1 MKSKIKCH
9 SRSVMAVVLAISML
23 ISTMMVGLIATD
35 AARVA
40 EGNTVG
46 ATSDNDSVG
55 TSNIIPAGTYF
66 VYYDAYPWYMDNS
79 VGRVDLLDDSDNIV
93 ADGQLIEMVKFNTSA
108 HYAFFNVPETV
119 TTATKFRCNRY
130 YNNTRNN
137 LSNTLS
143 YDGSSNTLV
152 VSGSSE
158 PNNIAFA
165 SLNYY
170 PTLNM
175 FGKIDGNGS
184 WSGTGMPMTF
194 DHMDA
199 NYYYYKRTTSGTD
212 IRFRLSYNNSN
223 YDASSTSSA
232 KVALTTSYQTAIRQ
246 GTNNSYYSLESESS
260 KEYIIW
266 ARAKAEKEGGEI
278 SVMYQPPTYTITL
291 ANDGHGTASSTSTLE
306 NLNGSNTID
315 LSASPAAGYEF
326 DKWVVENGSGVTFD
340 NENSDSTN
348 ATVTAE
354 ATIKATFKETLHTVG
369 VAVGASSGGHVED
382 ASDATISGTNIQV
395 GAVNPVTI
403 KAVPDNHYH
412 FDNWTSTGGVTLGSG
427 GTTTANDTITASAD
441 GTITANFEEDTKYTV
456 TANGCTASTASTYA
470 GETVTLTPSVPSGKL
485 IDQVTVLG
493 GNSQE
498 IPYQVSGDNYTFEM
512 PASNV
517 TATITYRNPATINVT
532 ASSDDSAK
540 GSAAASPSGSVTEGT
555 LIAFTATPKTGKT
568 FDKWIVTENNSTRTV
583 TDAQFSQIAGRYNIN
598 AVAYFND
605 GYTVNVNIDDSTHGV
620 VEGVSHEVAAAGQ
633 EITVTWNTKFGWTY
647 GELWDVTNDQ
657 EVTPTSHSNTEIK
670 FNMPSASVNY
680 QIKTKTTISTSATW
694 KYYGYKK
701 SSEKLE
707 AITDFDGNAFSESY
721 LNGDTTLNFA
731 YYKVSGRTDNDGEQ
745 AFGVRN
751 TAAAADVNTIFLEIP
766 SGWSSKYYASFKN
779 SSGKY
784 LTSTGEAK
792 DSDQKLEMTDT
803 RYDVNGND
811 VYAIVVPPGAVKVKF
826 YDNNSIHYS
835 DRMNLSTS
843 SNYFYK
849 NNSWGQSTNSNFPS
863 NTGGMYLWKNYKG
876 HDSRNVY
883 GDKQFGSNLMI
894 TNHSFTYYL
903 PDGHEGTDLT
913 VPKVYLPD
921 EVRGMDYYII
931 VYYPGKN
938 YGTLNGVEVDTR
950 NLDHPVIVAQT
961 FLPGEKVDPVVVTNV
976 KVIAKDGAVRRYGA
990 SRNPGSDQD
999 YSTFEKHADTYL
1011 TDESYNT
1018 PAPYTTQRKGYG
1030 TSQTTYDYASKV
1042 EKGSTIYF
1050 KTTVD
1055 ANKRDTYYVKA
1066 FSING
1071 VVYSVNDNPGTG
1083 NNGVYTGSFT
1093 IPTDY
1098 DRDYVEIT
1106 PIYYLVNP
1114 GDTVRFSVQGYDDSV
1129 MNSGW
1134 GNTLYVY
1141 PYWEG
1146 LSKDNNGF
1154 GGYPGQPMIFYKGEY
1169 YIDIPVTYSGK
1180 TVKGMTLNNGYW
1192 DDIHYKVVG
1201 EVSKHHQTY
1210 DYDDFYKI
1218 YKEYPDLGSGVSRRI
1233 ICSFK
1238 FRTKKNND
1246 EPSNITPS
1254 NYNSTN
1260 GNGWEVLTNYEG
1272 IPVDIYGKELN
1283 NKTVADVEA
1292 LGDNVVHIVSQD
1304 YKKNCAGH
1312 YATEWAVYNSSN
1324 SKVSRIVPS
1333 ALVINEDNI
1342 KNGSSNLT
1350 KAQVEEYMKKTYGS
1364 STAKFAEEYVA
1375 LEGLRDQPAMITYE
1389 KSIWGGDDPAE
1400 RCDARWYWS
1409 YTSAKVNANMRVAYS
1424 NDGGASFNL
1433 DGTDPLTEGATAPTT
1448 GATVSFGSDKSTKS
1462 HVLTNQPIDTPVALS
1477 ADQNTTNYTFVGWY
1491 AIREGVA
1498 QFVGTDPSQSN
1509 IPLTSNVTFEAR
1521 YVRTTKGYFT
1531 IGHLVHPASTGTGT
1545 VEISAKLMTNGTQTE
1560 EKITTNGSVDFS
1572 GLTYGGKQTIEVTLS
1587 STPTGISSFED
1598 FYATL
1603 SDLLSGYNA
1612 DYISNLVIDTNGGT
1626 KIATF
1631 TITVDKLF
1639 KVVDQTNITQSI
1651 TSMTNYSKFG
1661 VEDIDLDVNIVFTF
1675 PVRYYPNK
1683 NYEIKHVTITKD
1695 ERLLYFP
1702 NATDITDLTA
1712 AYVMSKAPY
1721 ESIYRKD
1728 FEWGTPSIN
1737 GLNATVEGTATDK
1750 PTVTAVVDDGSGQ
1763 TRPYIAPYLGNFEEA
1778 NSTTINHVNKES
1790 ENLYFQQWNVY
1801 KLDEQYYTGKTPV
1814 AICFSENF
1822 NYAGFEDYYVEAVYG
1837 PTQVENRH
1845 ALVSGL
1851 TTNVSLL
1858 NITRSHWNN
1867 TLDGDADSGSLYNSP
1882 DTEYDRI
1889 YVDFVLSYA
1898 NEGKLVNEDSKT
1910 FGYNLTYVDGST
1922 KKTISKTIDR
1932 TKADEKNR
1940 VEVALGIENLRGNA
1954 SPTRSYT
1961 ITPTID
1967 GSEVGSASQSFCLY
1981 EVAFPQA
1988 AWAK

>member
-1 MKSKIKCH
+1 MKSKIKRH

-35 AARVA
+35 AARVKA
-40 EGNTVG
+40 DESVGDNTWKVHRNDGTDYEMTSLGGTSYSVDISIDFIGDFIFKVTDGTTWYGNDSTILDSTKLGSSGGYTMETSKGDFTLYVSAIGTFNFLWDSSTKKLNVTRKPTNDVLSGTKIMIYGGQPDNWTAQYGLYSNGTEITKAHTVSIDSYRYTVLEALPGTYTYAYSSSEHTATIQAGYLYKASTWNSVAPTNTLAISITNSSVQIGTALEFSSTGVNGKTAGKFDLYPLYYVHKKDTSTYTEVTVTNNSVDTTGFVEGNYELITVLTDG
-46 ATSDNDSVG
+46 ALSMVADRDDFTITPADTFHDVGVTIVGNGTVTANGNNVTSGSTISVG
-55 TSNIIPAGTYF
+55 
-66 VYYDAYPWYMDNS
+66 
-79 VGRVDLLDDSDNIV
+79 
-93 ADGQLIEMVKFNTSA
+93 E
-108 HYAFFNVPETV
+108 
-119 TTATKFRCNRY
+119 TTAT
-130 YNNTRNN
+130 
-137 LSNTLS
+137 
-143 YDGSSNTLV
+143 TLV
-152 VSGSSE
+152 
-158 PNNIAFA
+158 AA
-165 SLNYY
+165 
-170 PTLNM
+170 
-175 FGKIDGNGS
+175 
-184 WSGTGMPMTF
+184 
-194 DHMDA
+194 
-199 NYYYYKRTTSGTD
+199 
-212 IRFRLSYNNSN
+212 
-223 YDASSTSSA
+223 
-232 KVALTTSYQTAIRQ
+232 
-246 GTNNSYYSLESESS
+246 
-260 KEYIIW
+260 
-266 ARAKAEKEGGEI
+266 
-278 SVMYQPPTYTITL
+278 
-291 ANDGHGTASSTSTLE
+291 
-306 NLNGSNTID
+306 
-315 LSASPAAGYEF
+315 PAA
-326 DKWVVENGSGVTFD
+326 
-340 NENSDSTN
+340 
-348 ATVTAE
+348 
-354 ATIKATFKETLHTVG
+354 
-369 VAVGASSGGHVED
+369 
-382 ASDATISGTNIQV
+382 
-395 GAVNPVTI
+395 
-403 KAVPDNHYH
+403 HYH
-412 FDNWTSTGGVTLGSG
+412 FDNWTSTGGVSLGS
-427 GTTTANDTITASAD
+427 AASEASNTITASAD

-456 TANGCTASTASTYA
+456 TATGCTASTDSTYA

-485 IDQVTVLG
+485 IDQVTVLD
-493 GNSQE
+493 GNSQA
-498 IPYQVSGDNYTFEM
+498 IPYRVSGDNYTFEM

-517 TATITYRNPATINVT
+517 TATITYRDPATITVT
-532 ASSDDSAK
+532 ASSDDSTK

-555 LIAFTATPKTGKT
+555 AIIFTATPETGKT
-568 FDKWIVTENNSTRTV
+568 FDKWIVTENNSSRTV
-583 TDAQFSQIAGRYNIN
+583 TTAQFSQIAGRYDIT
-598 AVAYFND
+598 AVAFFND
-605 GYTVNVNIDDSTHGV
+605 GYTVSVDIDDSTHGV

-647 GELWDVTNDQ
+647 DELWDVTNDQ
-657 EVTPTSHSNTEIK
+657 EVTPTSYSNTEIK
-670 FNMPSASVNY
+670 FNMPSESVNY
-680 QIKTKTTISTSATW
+680 QIKTKTTISTSTY
-694 KYYGYKK
+694 KYYGYDYNT
-701 SSEKLE
+701 EKVNPISGYNGL
-707 AITDFDGNAFSESY
+707 AFSESY
-721 LNGDTTLNFA
+721 LDGDTSKKFS
-731 YYKVSGRTDNDGEQ
+731 YIYISGRTGSHNES
-745 AFGVRN
+745 FSVEN
-751 TAAAADVNTIFLEIP
+751 TAAAVDVNTIYFEDGNDWG
-766 SGWSSKYYASFKN
+766 SVKAVFYKGSNSSKSLLENGKEDSGVNGIDMIDTQCNYSNHKVFAIAVPPTATYVEFRKDSSWSGKKELSNSKNYYYI
-779 SSGKY
+779 SSG
-784 LTSTGEAK
+784 L
-792 DSDQKLEMTDT
+792 
-803 RYDVNGND
+803 
-811 VYAIVVPPGAVKVKF
+811 KVK
-826 YDNNSIHYS
+826 DPP
-835 DRMNLSTS
+835 
-843 SNYFYK
+843 
-849 NNSWGQSTNSNFPS
+849 SNFP
-863 NTGGMYLWKNYKG
+863 NLTHHYMFNNWKNDQVSTTTNVDVYNKG
-876 HDSRNVY
+876 QKY
-883 GDKQFGSNLMI
+883 GSNINLSESNFQYWISGGNNAKNMKVA
-894 TNHSFTYYL
+894 NVDNNDH
-903 PDGHEGTDLT
+903 
-913 VPKVYLPD
+913 VP
-921 EVRGMDYYII
+921 YYII
-931 VYYPGKN
+931 VYYPNTK
-938 YGTLNGVEVDTR
+938 YSDDIDLSGV
-950 NLDHPVIVAQT
+950 NHPVIVAQT

-1011 TDESYNT
+1011 TDENYNT

-1055 ANKRDTYYVKA
+1055 ANKKDTYYVKA

-1071 VVYSVNDNPGTG
+1071 VTYELLSANTTT
-1083 NNGVYTGSFT
+1083 GVYTGSFT

-1106 PIYYLVNP
+1106 PIYYLVDP

-1218 YKEYPDLGSGVSRRI
+1218 YKEYPDPGNGVSRRI

-1246 EPSNITPS
+1246 EPSTITPS

-1272 IPVDIYGKELN
+1272 TPVDIYGKELN
-1283 NKTVADVEA
+1283 TTVADVEA

-1333 ALVINEDNI
+1333 ALVINENNI
-1342 KNGSSNLT
+1342 KNRSSDLT

-1364 STAKFAEEYVA
+1364 STAEFAEEYVT
-1375 LEGLRDQPAMITYE
+1375 LDGLRDQPAMITYE

-1409 YTSAKVNANMRVAYS
+1409 YTNATVNANMRVAYS

-1433 DGTDPLTEGATAPTT
+1433 DGTDPLTEGETAPTT
-1448 GATVSFGSDKSTKS
+1448 GATVSFGSDKSTKN
-1462 HVLTNQPIDTPVALS
+1462 HALTNQPIDTPIALS

-1491 AIREGVA
+1491 AVREGVA
-1498 QFVGTDPSQSN
+1498 QFVGTDPSQSD

-1521 YVRTTKGYFT
+1521 YVRTTKGHFT
-1531 IGHLVHPASTGTGT
+1531 VGHLVHPASTGTGT
-1545 VEISAKLMTNGTQTE
+1545 VEISAKLMTNGTQTD
-1560 EKITTNGSVDFS
+1560 KKTATNGSVEFS
-1572 GLTYGGKQTIEVTLS
+1572 GLTYGGKQTIDVTLS

-1612 DYISNLVIDTNGGT
+1612 DYISNLVIDTSSAT
-1626 KIATF
+1626 KTANF

-1639 KVVDQTNITQSI
+1639 KVVDQSNITQSI

-1661 VEDIDLDVNIVFTF
+1661 VKDIDLDVNIVFTF

-1683 NYEIKHVTITKD
+1683 NYEIRHVTITKD

-1702 NATDITDLTA
+1702 NATNITELTP

-1721 ESIYRKD
+1721 ESIYRND

-1737 GLNATVEGTATDK
+1737 GLSATVAGTATVK
-1750 PTVTAVVDDGSGQ
+1750 PNVTAVVDNGSGQ
-1763 TRPYIAPYLGNFEEA
+1763 TTPYIAPYLGNFEEA
-1778 NSTTINHVNKES
+1778 NNTTINHVNKES
-1790 ENLYFQQWNVY
+1790 ENLYFQHWNVY
-1801 KLDEQYYTGKTPV
+1801 KLDEQYYTSKTPV

-1822 NYAGFEDYYVEAVYG
+1822 NYAGFEDYYVEAVYDTT
-1837 PTQVENRH
+1837 PVENRH

-1867 TLDGDADSGSLYNSP
+1867 TLDGNVDSGSLYNSP
-1882 DTEYDRI
+1882 NTEYDRI

-1922 KKTISKTIDR
+1922 MKTISKTIDKK
-1932 TKADEKNR
+1932 KADEKNR

-1967 GSEVGSASQSFCLY
+1967 GVEVGSASQSFCLY

>member
-35 AARVA
+35 AARVM
-40 EGNTVG
+40 E
-46 ATSDNDSVG
+46 DS
-55 TSNIIPAGTYF
+55 
-66 VYYDAYPWYMDNS
+66 
-79 VGRVDLLDDSDNIV
+79 
-93 ADGQLIEMVKFNTSA
+93 
-108 HYAFFNVPETV
+108 
-119 TTATKFRCNRY
+119 
-130 YNNTRNN
+130 
-137 LSNTLS
+137 
-143 YDGSSNTLV
+143 
-152 VSGSSE
+152 
-158 PNNIAFA
+158 
-165 SLNYY
+165 
-170 PTLNM
+170 
-175 FGKIDGNGS
+175 
-184 WSGTGMPMTF
+184 
-194 DHMDA
+194 
-199 NYYYYKRTTSGTD
+199 
-212 IRFRLSYNNSN
+212 
-223 YDASSTSSA
+223 
-232 KVALTTSYQTAIRQ
+232 
-246 GTNNSYYSLESESS
+246 
-260 KEYIIW
+260 
-266 ARAKAEKEGGEI
+266 
-278 SVMYQPPTYTITL
+278 
-291 ANDGHGTASSTSTLE
+291 
-306 NLNGSNTID
+306 
-315 LSASPAAGYEF
+315 
-326 DKWVVENGSGVTFD
+326 
-340 NENSDSTN
+340 
-348 ATVTAE
+348 
-354 ATIKATFKETLHTVG
+354 
-369 VAVGASSGGHVED
+369 AVGASITSSDDSPVYLYWNPTPSSATWWND
-382 ASDATISGTNIQV
+382 ASQGKYIYVQNDDNSSNTKATATLITIGETSYYRVRIPNGTWTKFVLYRASSQNGSWNNKTNNENDNKMQFSSTKNYISNFGESWSTPNWSTIVEVPTASSLSPATKTITAGDTVSFTSSITSDYSEKKTDSISVSPDSNVTVDGTNVTFSAAGTYTVTDTITYNAKGFAGITNTVSETSTITVEPADTFHNVGVTIVGNGTVTANGNNVTSGSTISV
-395 GAVNPVTI
+395 GENTATTLVAAP
-403 KAVPDNHYH
+403 AAHYH
-412 FDNWTSTGGVTLGSG
+412 FKNWSDLSNVTLGSG

-456 TANGCTASTASTYA
+456 TAMGCTASTDSTYA
-470 GETVTLTPSVPSGKL
+470 GETVTLTPSAPLGKL
-485 IDQVTVLG
+485 IDQVTVLD
-493 GNSQE
+493 GNSQA
-498 IPYQVSGDNYTFEM
+498 IGYQVSGDNYTFEM

-517 TATITYRNPATINVT
+517 KATITYRDLATITVT
-532 ASSDDSAK
+532 ASSDDSTK

-555 LIAFTATPKTGKT
+555 AINFTATPETGKT

-583 TDAQFSQIAGRYNIN
+583 TNAQFSQIAGRYDIT
-598 AVAYFND
+598 AVAFFND
-605 GYTVNVNIDDSTHGV
+605 GYTVSVDIDDSTHGV
-620 VEGVSHEVAAAGQ
+620 VEGVSHEVAAANQ

-647 GELWDVTNDQ
+647 YKLWDVTNDQ
-657 EVTPTSHSNTEIK
+657 EVTPTSYSNTEIK

-680 QIKTKTTISTSATW
+680 QIKTKTTISTSTTW

-701 SSEKLE
+701 SSEKLN
-707 AITDFDGNAFSESY
+707 AITGFNGNAFSESY
-721 LNGDTTLNFA
+721 LNGDTNLNFA
-731 YYKVSGRTDNDGEQ
+731 YYKVSGRTDDDGEQ
-745 AFGVRN
+745 AFGVSN
-751 TAAAADVNTIFLEIP
+751 TAAADVNTIFLEIP
-766 SGWSSKYYASFKN
+766 SDWSSKYYASFKN

-784 LTSTGEAK
+784 LTSTGEKK
-792 DSDQKLEMTDT
+792 DSDQKLEMKDT
-803 RYDVNGND
+803 RYNVYGHD
-811 VYAIVVPPGAVKVKF
+811 VYAIVVPPGAVNVRF
-826 YDNNSIHYS
+826 YDNNSTHNS

-849 NNSWGQSTNSNFPS
+849 SNSWEKSTNSNFPS
-863 NTGGMYLWKNYKG
+863 NTGGMYLWKNYQG
-876 HDSRNVY
+876 HDSKNVY
-883 GDKQFGSNLMI
+883 SDKQFGSNLKI
-894 TNHSFTYYL
+894 TSHSFTYYL

-976 KVIAKDGAVRRYGA
+976 KVIAKDGAVRRYGV

-1011 TDESYNT
+1011 TDDSFNAAPSYST
-1018 PAPYTTQRKGYG
+1018 ERKGYG

-1055 ANKRDTYYVKA
+1055 ENERDTYYVKA

-1146 LSKDNNGF
+1146 LSKANNGF

-1218 YKEYPDLGSGVSRRI
+1218 YKEYPDLGNGVSRRI

-1312 YATEWAVYNSSN
+1312 YATEWAVYNISD

-1333 ALVINEDNI
+1333 ALVINENNI
-1342 KNGSSNLT
+1342 KNGSSDLT

-1375 LEGLRDQPAMITYE
+1375 LDGLREQPAMITYE

-1409 YTSAKVNANMRVAYS
+1409 YTNATVNANMRVAYS
-1424 NDGGASFNL
+1424 NDGGASFTV
-1433 DGTDPLTEGATAPTT
+1433 DGSDPLTEGATAPTT

-1545 VEISAKLMTNGTQTE
+1545 VGISAKLMTNGTQTE
-1560 EKITTNGSVDFS
+1560 EKTATNGSVDFS
-1572 GLTYGGKQTIEVTLS
+1572 GLTYGGKQTINVTLS

-1612 DYISNLVIDTNGGT
+1612 DYISNLVIDTSGAT
-1626 KIATF
+1626 KTATF

-1639 KVVDQTNITQSI
+1639 KVVDQSDITQSI

-1661 VEDIDLDVNIVFTF
+1661 VKDIDLDVNIVFTF

-1750 PTVTAVVDDGSGQ
+1750 PTVTAVVDNGSGQ
-1763 TRPYIAPYLGNFEEA
+1763 TTPYTAPYLCNFEEA

-1790 ENLYFQQWNVY
+1790 DNLYFQHWNVY
-1801 KLDEQYYTGKTPV
+1801 KLDEQYYTSKTPV

-1822 NYAGFEDYYVEAVYG
+1822 NYAGFEDYYVEAVYDST
-1837 PTQVENRH
+1837 PVVNRQ

-1867 TLDGDADSGSLYNSP
+1867 TLDGNADSGSLYNSP
-1882 DTEYDRI
+1882 NKEYDRI

-1898 NEGKLVNEDSKT
+1898 NGGKLVNEDTKT
-1910 FGYNLTYVDGST
+1910 FGYNLSYVDGST
-1922 KKTISKTIDR
+1922 KKTIRKTIDK

-1967 GSEVGSASQSFCLY
+1967 GLEVGSASQSFCLY

>member
-40 EGNTVG
+40 EINTAGAANDDMVG
-46 ATSDNDSVG
+46 ATDDDPVGATQTDNVNIASTTTMLVAAMTNTNDTYYSNKYIHMWNKEFNSDEPEAICGIPAMTPANYGGVAYFQPDDSKISTKSGNYIYYQLCSDSNYTYPWECKDKTNQDNFTKGTQYMMYRTATNTDAKFGTFTPITITSISYPDSITEGESASITVSATGGFPWFYYTKLNNTYETKKYKITVTNSAGTKVVDAESFKFSDGSYTFNWIPASTTDYLTFSVSDNDSIDSVSYTKDNFTITPAENFHNVG
-55 TSNIIPAGTYF
+55 VT
-66 VYYDAYPWYMDNS
+66 
-79 VGRVDLLDDSDNIV
+79 IV
-93 ADGQLIEMVKFNTSA
+93 
-108 HYAFFNVPETV
+108 
-119 TTATKFRCNRY
+119 
-130 YNNTRNN
+130 
-137 LSNTLS
+137 
-143 YDGSSNTLV
+143 
-152 VSGSSE
+152 
-158 PNNIAFA
+158 
-165 SLNYY
+165 
-170 PTLNM
+170 
-175 FGKIDGNGS
+175 GNG
-184 WSGTGMPMTF
+184 
-194 DHMDA
+194 
-199 NYYYYKRTTSGTD
+199 
-212 IRFRLSYNNSN
+212 
-223 YDASSTSSA
+223 
-232 KVALTTSYQTAIRQ
+232 
-246 GTNNSYYSLESESS
+246 
-260 KEYIIW
+260 
-266 ARAKAEKEGGEI
+266 
-278 SVMYQPPTYTITL
+278 
-291 ANDGHGTASSTSTLE
+291 
-306 NLNGSNTID
+306 
-315 LSASPAAGYEF
+315 
-326 DKWVVENGSGVTFD
+326 
-340 NENSDSTN
+340 
-348 ATVTAE
+348 TVTANE
-354 ATIKATFKETLHTVG
+354 NNVTSGSNISVGENTATTL
-369 VAVGASSGGHVED
+369 VAAP
-382 ASDATISGTNIQV
+382 AA
-395 GAVNPVTI
+395 
-403 KAVPDNHYH
+403 HYH
-412 FDNWTSTGGVTLGSG
+412 FKNWSDLSNVSLDSAYTEAS
-427 GTTTANDTITASAD
+427 NTITASAD

-456 TANGCTASTASTYA
+456 NAMGCTPSPASAYA

-485 IDQVTVLG
+485 IEQVTVLDE
-493 GNSQE
+493 NSQA
-498 IPYQVSGDNYTFEM
+498 IRYQVSGDNYTFEM

-517 TATITYRNPATINVT
+517 TATITYRDPATINVT
-532 ASSDDSAK
+532 ASSGDSAK

-555 LIAFTATPKTGKT
+555 PITFTATPETGKT

-583 TDAQFSQIAGRYNIN
+583 TDAQFSQIAGCYNIS

-605 GYTVNVNIDDSTHGV
+605 GYTVSVNIDDSTHGV

-647 GELWDVTNDQ
+647 DELWDVTNNR
-657 EVTPTSHSNTEIK
+657 EVTPTSYSNTEIK
-670 FNMPSASVNY
+670 FNMPSESVNY
-680 QIKTKTTISTSATW
+680 QIKTKTTISTSTY
-694 KYYGYKK
+694 KYYGYDYNT
-701 SSEKLE
+701 EKVNPISGYNGL
-707 AITDFDGNAFSESY
+707 AFSESY
-721 LNGDTTLNFA
+721 LDGDTSKKFS
-731 YYKVSGRTDNDGEQ
+731 YIYISGRTGNNNES
-745 AFGVRN
+745 FSVEN
-751 TAAAADVNTIFLEIP
+751 TAAAVDVNTIYFEDGNDWGSVKAVFFDKDWNVLQ
-766 SGWSSKYYASFKN
+766 A
-779 SSGKY
+779 SGKKANNDNG
-784 LTSTGEAK
+784 L
-792 DSDQKLEMTDT
+792 DMTDT
-803 RYDVNGND
+803 QCNYSNHRVF
-811 VYAIVVPPGAVKVKF
+811 AIAVPPTAKHINFRKDNDWATSTAIELSNSKNYYYISSGLKVK
-826 YDNNSIHYS
+826 NPP
-835 DRMNLSTS
+835 
-843 SNYFYK
+843 
-849 NNSWGQSTNSNFPS
+849 SNFP
-863 NTGGMYLWKNYKG
+863 NLTHHYMFNNWKN
-876 HDSRNVY
+876 DQVSTTTNVDVY
-883 GDKQFGSNLMI
+883 NNGKKYGSNINLSESYFQYWISGGSNAKNMKVA
-894 TNHSFTYYL
+894 NVDNNDH
-903 PDGHEGTDLT
+903 
-913 VPKVYLPD
+913 VP
-921 EVRGMDYYII
+921 YYII
-931 VYYPGKN
+931 VYYPNTK
-938 YGTLNGVEVDTR
+938 YSDDIDLSGV
-950 NLDHPVIVAQT
+950 NHPVIVAQT

-1011 TDESYNT
+1011 TDDTFDADPSYST
-1018 PAPYTTQRKGYG
+1018 ERKGYG

-1055 ANKRDTYYVKA
+1055 ANMRDTYYVKA

-1071 VVYSVNDNPGTG
+1071 VTYELLNADTTT
-1083 NNGVYTGSFT
+1083 GVYTGSFT

-1106 PIYYLVNP
+1106 PIYYLVDP

-1218 YKEYPDLGSGVSRRI
+1218 YKEYPDLGNGESRRI

-1246 EPSNITPS
+1246 KPGTVIPS
-1254 NYNSTN
+1254 NYDSTN

-1272 IPVDIYGKELN
+1272 TPVDIYGKKLN
-1283 NKTVADVEA
+1283 MTVEQVKQASQ
-1292 LGDNVVHIVSQD
+1292 VVHVISQD
-1304 YKKNCAGH
+1304 YKQNCAGH
-1312 YATEWAVYNSSN
+1312 YATEWAVYGLDNN
-1324 SKVSRIVPS
+1324 YRRQIVPS

-1342 KNGSSNLT
+1342 RSYINSKSTGFT

-1375 LEGLRDQPAMITYE
+1375 LDGLRDQPAMITYE

-1433 DGTDPLTEGATAPTT
+1433 DGTDPLTEGETAPTT
-1448 GATVSFGSDKSTKS
+1448 GATVSFGSDKSTKN

-1545 VEISAKLMTNGTQTE
+1545 VEISAQLKADGTAQGAALTA
-1560 EKITTNGSVDFS
+1560 TNGSVDFS

-1612 DYISNLVIDTNGGT
+1612 DYISNLVINTSGGT
-1626 KIATF
+1626 KTATF

-1661 VEDIDLDVNIVFTF
+1661 VEDIDLNVNIVFTF

-1702 NATDITDLTA
+1702 NATNITELTP

-1728 FEWGTPSIN
+1728 FEWGTPSIS
-1737 GLNATVEGTATDK
+1737 GLKATVAGTATVK
-1750 PTVTAVVDDGSGQ
+1750 PNVTAVVDDGSGQ
-1763 TRPYIAPYLGNFEEA
+1763 TTLYTAPYLGNFEEA

-1801 KLDEQYYTGKTPV
+1801 KLDEQYYTSKTPV

-1837 PTQVENRH
+1837 PTSVENRH

-1867 TLDGDADSGSLYNSP
+1867 TLNGNADSGSLYNSP
-1882 DTEYDRI
+1882 NTEYDRI

-1910 FGYNLTYVDGST
+1910 FGYNLTYIDGST
-1922 KKTISKTIDR
+1922 KKTIRKTIDN

-1954 SPTRSYT
+1954 SPTRTYT

>member
-40 EGNTVG
+40 EINTAGAANDDVVG
-46 ATSDNDSVG
+46 ATDDNAVGATDTVNAASTTTMLVTAFTDSSDKYYSSTAVHMWNSDGSGDITSNYPAMTSANYNGVRYYQPDESNIGSGYIKYAILKESGSYNNAWERKSDSSFVKNSQWVAWRTSSNGSGTFETFTPVTITSITYPDSITEGESASITVSATGGFPWFYYTKLNNTYESKKYQITVTNSAGEKVVDAQSFKYSEGSYTFNWTPASTTDSLTFSVSDNDSIDSVSYTKNDFTITPADTFHNVG
-55 TSNIIPAGTYF
+55 VTIVGNGTVTANGNNVTSGSTI
-66 VYYDAYPWYMDNS
+66 S
-79 VGRVDLLDDSDNIV
+79 VG
-93 ADGQLIEMVKFNTSA
+93 E
-108 HYAFFNVPETV
+108 
-119 TTATKFRCNRY
+119 TTAT
-130 YNNTRNN
+130 
-137 LSNTLS
+137 
-143 YDGSSNTLV
+143 TLV
-152 VSGSSE
+152 
-158 PNNIAFA
+158 AA
-165 SLNYY
+165 
-170 PTLNM
+170 
-175 FGKIDGNGS
+175 
-184 WSGTGMPMTF
+184 
-194 DHMDA
+194 
-199 NYYYYKRTTSGTD
+199 
-212 IRFRLSYNNSN
+212 
-223 YDASSTSSA
+223 
-232 KVALTTSYQTAIRQ
+232 
-246 GTNNSYYSLESESS
+246 
-260 KEYIIW
+260 
-266 ARAKAEKEGGEI
+266 
-278 SVMYQPPTYTITL
+278 
-291 ANDGHGTASSTSTLE
+291 
-306 NLNGSNTID
+306 
-315 LSASPAAGYEF
+315 PAA
-326 DKWVVENGSGVTFD
+326 
-340 NENSDSTN
+340 
-348 ATVTAE
+348 
-354 ATIKATFKETLHTVG
+354 
-369 VAVGASSGGHVED
+369 
-382 ASDATISGTNIQV
+382 
-395 GAVNPVTI
+395 
-403 KAVPDNHYH
+403 HYH
-412 FDNWTSTGGVTLGSG
+412 FKNWSGLSYVTLGSG
-427 GTTTANDTITASAD
+427 GTTTANDTITASAN

-456 TANGCTASTASTYA
+456 TATGCTASTDSTYA

-485 IDQVTVLG
+485 IDQVTVLD
-493 GNSQE
+493 GNSQA
-498 IPYQVSGDNYTFEM
+498 IAYQVSGDNYTFVM
-512 PASNV
+512 PDSNV
-517 TATITYRNPATINVT
+517 TATITYRDPATITVT
-532 ASSDDSAK
+532 ASSDDSTK
-540 GSAAASPSGSVTEGT
+540 GSAAASPSGSVAEGT
-555 LIAFTATPKTGKT
+555 SITFTATPETGKT
-568 FDKWIVTENNSTRTV
+568 FDKWIVTENNSSRTV
-583 TDAQFSQIAGRYNIN
+583 TTAQFSQIAGRYDIT

-605 GYTVNVNIDDSTHGV
+605 GYTVSVDIDDSTHGV

-647 GELWDVTNDQ
+647 DKLWDVTNNQ
-657 EVTPTSHSNTEIK
+657 EVTPTSYSNTEIK
-670 FNMPSASVNY
+670 FNMPSDSVNY
-680 QIKTKTTISTSATW
+680 QIKTKTTISTSTTW

-701 SSEKLE
+701 SSEKLK
-707 AITDFDGNAFSESY
+707 AITGFDGNAFSESY
-721 LNGDTTLNFA
+721 LNGDTNLNFA
-731 YYKVSGRTDNDGEQ
+731 YYKVSGRTDDDGQQ

-766 SGWSSKYYASFKN
+766 SGWSSNFYASFKN

-784 LTSTGEAK
+784 LTSTGEEK
-792 DSDQKLEMTDT
+792 DSDQKLEMKDT
-803 RYDVNGND
+803 QYDVNGHD
-811 VYAIVVPPGAVKVKF
+811 VYAIVVPPGAVNVKF
-826 YDNNSIHYS
+826 YDNNSTHSS

-849 NNSWGQSTNSNFPS
+849 SSSWGQSTNSNFPS
-863 NTGGMYLWKNYKG
+863 NTGGMYLWKNYKD
-876 HDSRNVY
+876 HDSKNVY
-883 GDKQFGSNLMI
+883 GDKQFGSNLTI
-894 TNHSFTYYL
+894 TSHNFTYYL
-903 PDGHEGTDLT
+903 PDGHNGTDLT
-913 VPKVYLPD
+913 VPKVYLPE

-1011 TDESYNT
+1011 TDDTFDADPSYST
-1018 PAPYTTQRKGYG
+1018 ERKGYG

-1106 PIYYLVNP
+1106 PIYYLVDP

-1218 YKEYPDLGSGVSRRI
+1218 YKEYPDPGNGVSRRI

-1246 EPSNITPS
+1246 EPSTITPS

-1272 IPVDIYGKELN
+1272 TPVDIYGKELDM
-1283 NKTVADVEA
+1283 TVAGVEA
-1292 LGDNVVHIVSQD
+1292 LGDSVVHIVSQD

-1312 YATEWAVYNSSN
+1312 YATEWAVYNPSN

-1333 ALVINEDNI
+1333 ALVINENNI
-1342 KNGSSNLT
+1342 ISYINSRSTGFT

-1364 STAKFAEEYVA
+1364 STAEFAEEYVD
-1375 LEGLRDQPAMITYE
+1375 LDGLRNKPAMITYE

-1448 GATVSFGSDKSTKS
+1448 GATVSFGSDKSTKN
-1462 HVLTNQPIDTPVALS
+1462 HALTNQPIDTPIALS

-1498 QFVGTDPSQSN
+1498 QFVGTDPSQSD

-1560 EKITTNGSVDFS
+1560 ERTATNGSVEFS
-1572 GLTYGGKQTIEVTLS
+1572 GLTYGGKQTIDVTLS

-1612 DYISNLVIDTNGGT
+1612 DYISNLVINTSSAT
-1626 KIATF
+1626 KTATF

-1639 KVVDQTNITQSI
+1639 KVVDQSNITQSI

-1702 NATDITDLTA
+1702 NATNITELTA

-1721 ESIYRKD
+1721 ESIYRND
-1728 FEWGTPSIN
+1728 FEWGTPSIT
-1737 GLNATVEGTATDK
+1737 GLSATVAGTATVK
-1750 PTVTAVVDDGSGQ
+1750 PNVTAVVDNGSGQ
-1763 TRPYIAPYLGNFEEA
+1763 TALYTAPYLGNFEEA

-1790 ENLYFQQWNVY
+1790 ENLYFQHWNVY
-1801 KLDEQYYTGKTPV
+1801 KLDEQYYTSKTPV

-1822 NYAGFEDYYVEAVYG
+1822 NYAGFEDYYVEAVYDTT
-1837 PTQVENRH
+1837 PVKNRH

-1867 TLDGDADSGSLYNSP
+1867 TLDGNADSGSLYNSP

-1898 NEGKLVNEDSKT
+1898 NEGKLVNKDSKT
-1910 FGYNLTYVDGST
+1910 FGYKLTYVDGST
-1922 KKTISKTIDR
+1922 TKTISKTIDK

>member
-1 MKSKIKCH
+1 MIQ
-9 SRSVMAVVLAISML
+9 RTFMA
-23 ISTMMVGLIATD
+23 
-35 AARVA
+35 
-40 EGNTVG
+40 
-46 ATSDNDSVG
+46 
-55 TSNIIPAGTYF
+55 
-66 VYYDAYPWYMDNS
+66 
-79 VGRVDLLDDSDNIV
+79 
-93 ADGQLIEMVKFNTSA
+93 
-108 HYAFFNVPETV
+108 
-119 TTATKFRCNRY
+119 
-130 YNNTRNN
+130 
-137 LSNTLS
+137 
-143 YDGSSNTLV
+143 
-152 VSGSSE
+152 
-158 PNNIAFA
+158 
-165 SLNYY
+165 
-170 PTLNM
+170 
-175 FGKIDGNGS
+175 
-184 WSGTGMPMTF
+184 
-194 DHMDA
+194 
-199 NYYYYKRTTSGTD
+199 
-212 IRFRLSYNNSN
+212 
-223 YDASSTSSA
+223 
-232 KVALTTSYQTAIRQ
+232 
-246 GTNNSYYSLESESS
+246 
-260 KEYIIW
+260 
-266 ARAKAEKEGGEI
+266 
-278 SVMYQPPTYTITL
+278 
-291 ANDGHGTASSTSTLE
+291 
-306 NLNGSNTID
+306 
-315 LSASPAAGYEF
+315 
-326 DKWVVENGSGVTFD
+326 
-340 NENSDSTN
+340 
-348 ATVTAE
+348 
-354 ATIKATFKETLHTVG
+354 
-369 VAVGASSGGHVED
+369 
-382 ASDATISGTNIQV
+382 
-395 GAVNPVTI
+395 
-403 KAVPDNHYH
+403 
-412 FDNWTSTGGVTLGSG
+412 
-427 GTTTANDTITASAD
+427 
-441 GTITANFEEDTKYTV
+441 
-456 TANGCTASTASTYA
+456 
-470 GETVTLTPSVPSGKL
+470 
-485 IDQVTVLG
+485 
-493 GNSQE
+493 
-498 IPYQVSGDNYTFEM
+498 
-512 PASNV
+512 
-517 TATITYRNPATINVT
+517 
-532 ASSDDSAK
+532 
-540 GSAAASPSGSVTEGT
+540 
-555 LIAFTATPKTGKT
+555 
-568 FDKWIVTENNSTRTV
+568 
-583 TDAQFSQIAGRYNIN
+583 
-598 AVAYFND
+598 
-605 GYTVNVNIDDSTHGV
+605 
-620 VEGVSHEVAAAGQ
+620 
-633 EITVTWNTKFGWTY
+633 
-647 GELWDVTNDQ
+647 
-657 EVTPTSHSNTEIK
+657 
-670 FNMPSASVNY
+670 
-680 QIKTKTTISTSATW
+680 
-694 KYYGYKK
+694 
-701 SSEKLE
+701 
-707 AITDFDGNAFSESY
+707 
-721 LNGDTTLNFA
+721 
-731 YYKVSGRTDNDGEQ
+731 
-745 AFGVRN
+745 
-751 TAAAADVNTIFLEIP
+751 
-766 SGWSSKYYASFKN
+766 
-779 SSGKY
+779 
-784 LTSTGEAK
+784 
-792 DSDQKLEMTDT
+792 
-803 RYDVNGND
+803 
-811 VYAIVVPPGAVKVKF
+811 
-826 YDNNSIHYS
+826 
-835 DRMNLSTS
+835 
-843 SNYFYK
+843 
-849 NNSWGQSTNSNFPS
+849 
-863 NTGGMYLWKNYKG
+863 
-876 HDSRNVY
+876 
-883 GDKQFGSNLMI
+883 
-894 TNHSFTYYL
+894 
-903 PDGHEGTDLT
+903 

-999 YSTFEKHADTYL
+999 YSTFEKLADTYL
-1011 TDESYNT
+1011 TDDTFNAAPSYST
-1018 PAPYTTQRKGYG
+1018 ERKGYG
-1030 TSQTTYDYASKV
+1030 TSETTYDYASKV

-1055 ANKRDTYYVKA
+1055 ANKKDTYYVKA

-1071 VVYSVNDNPGTG
+1071 VTYELLNADTTT
-1083 NNGVYTGSFT
+1083 GVYTGSFT

-1218 YKEYPDLGSGVSRRI
+1218 YKEYPDLGNGESRRI

-1246 EPSNITPS
+1246 KPGTVIPS
-1254 NYNSTN
+1254 NYDSTN

-1272 IPVDIYGKELN
+1272 TPVDIYGKKLDM
-1283 NKTVADVEA
+1283 TVEQVKQASQ
-1292 LGDNVVHIVSQD
+1292 VVHVISQD
-1304 YKKNCAGH
+1304 YKQNCAGH
-1312 YATEWAVYNSSN
+1312 YATEWAVYGLDNN
-1324 SKVSRIVPS
+1324 YRRQIVPS
-1333 ALVINEDNI
+1333 ALVINENNI
-1342 KNGSSNLT
+1342 KNGSSDLT

-1375 LEGLRDQPAMITYE
+1375 LDGLRNQPAMITYE

-1424 NDGGASFNL
+1424 NDGGASFTV
-1433 DGTDPLTEGATAPTT
+1433 DGSDPLADNEVPTIT
-1448 GATVSFGSDKSTKS
+1448 GANVSFGGTASTKT
-1462 HVLTNQPIDTPVALS
+1462 HVLANQDIDTPVALS

-1545 VEISAKLMTNGTQTE
+1545 VEISAQLKADGTAQGAALTA
-1560 EKITTNGSVDFS
+1560 TNGSVDFS
-1572 GLTYGGKQTIEVTLS
+1572 GLTYGGKQTIDVTLS

-1612 DYISNLVIDTNGGT
+1612 DYISNLVINTSGGT
-1626 KIATF
+1626 MTANF

-1639 KVVDQTNITQSI
+1639 KVVDQSDITQSI

-1683 NYEIKHVTITKD
+1683 NYEINHVTITKD

-1702 NATDITDLTA
+1702 NVTDITDLTA

-1728 FEWGTPSIN
+1728 FEWGAPSIN

-1750 PTVTAVVDDGSGQ
+1750 PTVTAVVDNGSGQ
-1763 TRPYIAPYLGNFEEA
+1763 TTLYTAPYLGNFEEA
-1778 NSTTINHVNKES
+1778 NRTTINHVKKES

-1801 KLDEQYYTGKTPV
+1801 KLDEQYYTSKTPV

-1837 PTQVENRH
+1837 STPVENRQ

-1867 TLDGDADSGSLYNSP
+1867 TLDGNADSGSLYNSP
-1882 DTEYDRI
+1882 ETEYDRI

-1898 NEGKLVNEDSKT
+1898 NGGKLVNGDTKT

-1922 KKTISKTIDR
+1922 TKTISKTIDK

-1961 ITPTID
+1961 ITPTIN
-1967 GSEVGSASQSFCLY
+1967 GSEVGSPSQSFCLY

>member
-35 AARVA
+35 AARVM
-40 EGNTVG
+40 EDSTVG
-46 ATSDNDSVG
+46 ASITSSDDSPVYLYWNPTPSSATWWNDDSQGKYIYVQNDDNSSNTKATATLITIGETSYYRVRIPNGTWTKFVLYRASSQNGSWTNTTNNENDYKMQFSLTKNYISDFGNNWSTPNWSTIVEVPTASSLSPATKTITAGDTVSFTSSITSDYSEKKTDSISVSPDSNVTVDG
-55 TSNIIPAGTYF
+55 TNVTFSAAGTYTVTDTITYNAKGF
-66 VYYDAYPWYMDNS
+66 AGITNTVSETSTITVEPADTFHNVGVTIVGDGTVTANGNNVTSGSTIS
-79 VGRVDLLDDSDNIV
+79 VG
-93 ADGQLIEMVKFNTSA
+93 E
-108 HYAFFNVPETV
+108 
-119 TTATKFRCNRY
+119 TTAT
-130 YNNTRNN
+130 
-137 LSNTLS
+137 
-143 YDGSSNTLV
+143 TLV
-152 VSGSSE
+152 
-158 PNNIAFA
+158 AA
-165 SLNYY
+165 
-170 PTLNM
+170 
-175 FGKIDGNGS
+175 
-184 WSGTGMPMTF
+184 
-194 DHMDA
+194 
-199 NYYYYKRTTSGTD
+199 
-212 IRFRLSYNNSN
+212 
-223 YDASSTSSA
+223 
-232 KVALTTSYQTAIRQ
+232 
-246 GTNNSYYSLESESS
+246 
-260 KEYIIW
+260 
-266 ARAKAEKEGGEI
+266 
-278 SVMYQPPTYTITL
+278 
-291 ANDGHGTASSTSTLE
+291 
-306 NLNGSNTID
+306 
-315 LSASPAAGYEF
+315 PAA
-326 DKWVVENGSGVTFD
+326 
-340 NENSDSTN
+340 
-348 ATVTAE
+348 
-354 ATIKATFKETLHTVG
+354 
-369 VAVGASSGGHVED
+369 
-382 ASDATISGTNIQV
+382 
-395 GAVNPVTI
+395 
-403 KAVPDNHYH
+403 HYH
-412 FDNWTSTGGVTLGSG
+412 FDNWTSTGGVSLGSG

-456 TANGCTASTASTYA
+456 TATGCTASTASTYA
-470 GETVTLTPSVPSGKL
+470 GETVTLTPNAPSGKL
-485 IDQVTVLG
+485 IDQVMVLD
-493 GNSQE
+493 GNSQAIAYE
-498 IPYQVSGDNYTFEM
+498 VSGDNYTFDM
-512 PASNV
+512 PDSNV
-517 TATITYRNPATINVT
+517 TATITYRDPATITVT

-555 LIAFTATPKTGKT
+555 AITFTATPETGKT
-568 FDKWIVTENNSTRTV
+568 FDKWIVTENNSPKTV
-583 TDAQFSQIAGRYNIN
+583 TTEEFSQIAGRYDIT

-605 GYTVNVNIDDSTHGV
+605 GYTVSVNIDESTHGV
-620 VEGVSHEVAAAGQ
+620 VEGVSHEVAAANQ

-647 GELWDVTNDQ
+647 DKLWDVTNNQ
-657 EVTPTSHSNTEIK
+657 EVTPTSYSNTEIK
-670 FNMPSASVNY
+670 FNMPSRSVNY
-680 QIKTKTTISTSATW
+680 QIKTKTTISTSTTW

-701 SSEKLE
+701 SSEKLK
-707 AITDFDGNAFSESY
+707 AITGFDGNAFSESY
-721 LNGDTTLNFA
+721 LNGDTNLNFA
-731 YYKVSGRTDNDGEQ
+731 YYKVSGRTDDDGEQ

-751 TAAAADVNTIFLEIP
+751 TDAAADVNTIFLEIP
-766 SGWSSKYYASFKN
+766 SDWNSNFYARFYKGSTANPLNSKGEVVSTSSNDSYLQMKDTQCD
-779 SSGKY
+779 SSG
-784 LTSTGEAK
+784 TI
-792 DSDQKLEMTDT
+792 
-803 RYDVNGND
+803 NGSNKK
-811 VYAIVVPPGAVKVKF
+811 VYAIVVPPTATMVQF
-826 YDNNSIHYS
+826 CDNNHTNWSS
-835 DRMNLSTS
+835 EMNLSTS
-843 SNYFYK
+843 SNFFYRD
-849 NNSWGQSTNSNFPS
+849 NGTWGQSNNSNFPL
-863 NTGGMYLWKNYKG
+863 NTGGMYLWKNYQG
-876 HDSRNVY
+876 HDSKDVY
-883 GDKQFGSNLMI
+883 KGKQFGSNLTI
-894 TNHSFTYYL
+894 TNHNFTYYL
-903 PDGHEGTDLT
+903 PSGSDGKDLT
-913 VPKVYLPD
+913 VPKVYLPS

-938 YGTLNGVEVDTR
+938 YGTLNGVEVDTS

-1011 TDESYNT
+1011 TDDTFNADPSYST
-1018 PAPYTTQRKGYG
+1018 ERKGYG

-1071 VVYSVNDNPGTG
+1071 VTYELLSADTTT
-1083 NNGVYTGSFT
+1083 GVYTGSFT

-1106 PIYYLVNP
+1106 PIYYLVDP

-1146 LSKDNNGF
+1146 LSKANNGF

-1218 YKEYPDLGSGVSRRI
+1218 YKEYPDLGNGVSRRI

-1272 IPVDIYGKELN
+1272 TPVDIYGKELDM
-1283 NKTVADVEA
+1283 TVAGVEA
-1292 LGDNVVHIVSQD
+1292 LGDSVVHIVSQD

-1312 YATEWAVYNSSN
+1312 YATEWAVYNPSN

-1333 ALVINEDNI
+1333 ALVINENNI
-1342 KNGSSNLT
+1342 KNGSFDLT

-1364 STAKFAEEYVA
+1364 STAEFAEEYVA
-1375 LEGLRDQPAMITYE
+1375 LDGLRDQPAMITYE

-1424 NDGGASFNL
+1424 NDGGASFTV
-1433 DGTDPLTEGATAPTT
+1433 DGSDPLAENEVPTIT
-1448 GATVSFGSDKSTKS
+1448 GANVSFGGTASTKT
-1462 HVLTNQPIDTPVALS
+1462 HVLANQDIDTAVTLS
-1477 ADQNTTNYTFVGWY
+1477 ADKNTSNSYTFVGWY
-1491 AIREGVA
+1491 AVREGVA

-1545 VEISAKLMTNGTQTE
+1545 VEISAQLKADGTAQGAPLTA
-1560 EKITTNGSVDFS
+1560 TNGSVDFS
-1572 GLTYGGKQTIEVTLS
+1572 GLTYGGKQTIDVTLS

-1612 DYISNLVIDTNGGT
+1612 DYISNLVIDTSGAT
-1626 KIATF
+1626 KTATF

-1639 KVVDQTNITQSI
+1639 KVVDQSNITQSI

-1661 VEDIDLDVNIVFTF
+1661 VKDIDLDVNIVFTF

-1702 NATDITDLTA
+1702 NVTNITELTA

-1728 FEWGTPSIN
+1728 FEWGTPSIS
-1737 GLNATVEGTATDK
+1737 GLNATVTGTATDK
-1750 PTVTAVVDDGSGQ
+1750 PTVTAVVDNGSGQ
-1763 TRPYIAPYLGNFEEA
+1763 TTLYTAPYLGNFEEA
-1778 NSTTINHVNKES
+1778 NRRTINHVNKES
-1790 ENLYFQQWNVY
+1790 ENLYFQHWKVY
-1801 KLDEQYYTGKTPV
+1801 KLDEQYYTSKTPV

-1822 NYAGFEDYYVEAVYG
+1822 NYAGFEDYYVEAVYDST
-1837 PTQVENRH
+1837 PVVNRQ

-1867 TLDGDADSGSLYNSP
+1867 TLNGNADSGSLYNSP
-1882 DTEYDRI
+1882 ETEYDRI

-1898 NEGKLVNEDSKT
+1898 NGGKLVNEDTKT

-1922 KKTISKTIDR
+1922 TKTISKTIDK

-1967 GSEVGSASQSFCLY
+1967 GSEVGSPSQSFCLY

>member
-40 EGNTVG
+40 EINTAGAANDDVVG
-46 ATSDNDSVG
+46 ATDDNAVGATDTVNAASTTTMLVTAFTDSNDKYYSSTAVHMWNSDGSGDITSNYPAMTSASYNGVRYYKPDESKIGSGYIKYAILKTSGSWNEADAWKRESDTSFVKNSQWVAWRTNKNGEGTFETFTPVTITSISYPDSITEGESASITVSATGGFPWFYYTKLNNTFETKKYKITVTNSAGTKVVDAESFKFSDGSYTFNWIPASTTDYLTFSVSDNDSIDSVSYTKDDFTITPADTFHDVG
-55 TSNIIPAGTYF
+55 VT
-66 VYYDAYPWYMDNS
+66 
-79 VGRVDLLDDSDNIV
+79 IV
-93 ADGQLIEMVKFNTSA
+93 
-108 HYAFFNVPETV
+108 
-119 TTATKFRCNRY
+119 
-130 YNNTRNN
+130 
-137 LSNTLS
+137 
-143 YDGSSNTLV
+143 
-152 VSGSSE
+152 
-158 PNNIAFA
+158 
-165 SLNYY
+165 
-170 PTLNM
+170 
-175 FGKIDGNGS
+175 GNG
-184 WSGTGMPMTF
+184 
-194 DHMDA
+194 
-199 NYYYYKRTTSGTD
+199 
-212 IRFRLSYNNSN
+212 
-223 YDASSTSSA
+223 
-232 KVALTTSYQTAIRQ
+232 
-246 GTNNSYYSLESESS
+246 
-260 KEYIIW
+260 
-266 ARAKAEKEGGEI
+266 
-278 SVMYQPPTYTITL
+278 
-291 ANDGHGTASSTSTLE
+291 
-306 NLNGSNTID
+306 
-315 LSASPAAGYEF
+315 
-326 DKWVVENGSGVTFD
+326 
-340 NENSDSTN
+340 
-348 ATVTAE
+348 TVTANE
-354 ATIKATFKETLHTVG
+354 NNVTSGSNISVGENTATTL
-369 VAVGASSGGHVED
+369 VAAP
-382 ASDATISGTNIQV
+382 AA
-395 GAVNPVTI
+395 
-403 KAVPDNHYH
+403 HYH
-412 FDNWTSTGGVTLGSG
+412 FKNWSGLSNVSLGSAY
-427 GTTTANDTITASAD
+427 TEASNTITASAN

-456 TANGCTASTASTYA
+456 NAMGCTPSPASAYA

-485 IDQVTVLG
+485 IDQVTVLD
-493 GNSQE
+493 GNSQAIDYE
-498 IPYQVSGDNYTFEM
+498 VSGDNYTFEM
-512 PASNV
+512 PDSNV
-517 TATITYRNPATINVT
+517 TATITYRDPATITVT
-532 ASSDDSAK
+532 ASSGDSTK

-555 LIAFTATPKTGKT
+555 TIAFTATPETGKT
-568 FDKWIVTENNSTRTV
+568 FDKWIVTENNSSRTV
-583 TDAQFSQIAGRYNIN
+583 TNAQFSQIAGRYNIT

-605 GYTVNVNIDDSTHGV
+605 GYTVSVNIDDSTHGV
-620 VEGVSHEVAAAGQ
+620 VEGVSHEVAAANQ

-647 GELWDVTNDQ
+647 DKLWDVTNNQ

-680 QIKTKTTISTSATW
+680 KIKTKTTISTSTTW

-701 SSEKLE
+701 SSEKLK
-707 AITDFDGNAFSESY
+707 AITGFNGNAFSESY
-721 LNGDTTLNFA
+721 LNGDTNLNFA
-731 YYKVSGRTDNDGEQ
+731 YYKVSGRTDDDGQQ

-766 SGWSSKYYASFKN
+766 SGWTSNFYARFYKGSTSNPLNIKGEVVSTTSN
-779 SSGKY
+779 DSYLQMKDTQCDSSG
-784 LTSTGEAK
+784 TI
-792 DSDQKLEMTDT
+792 
-803 RYDVNGND
+803 NGSNKK
-811 VYAIVVPPGAVKVKF
+811 VYAIVVPPTATKVQF
-826 YDNNSIHYS
+826 CDNNHTNWSS
-835 DRMNLSTS
+835 EMNLSTS
-843 SNYFYK
+843 SNFFYRD
-849 NNSWGQSTNSNFPS
+849 NGTWGKSTNPKFPS
-863 NTGGMYLWKNYKG
+863 NTGGMYLWKNYQG
-876 HDSRNVY
+876 HDSKNVY
-883 GDKQFGSNLMI
+883 DDKQFGSNLMI
-894 TNHSFTYYL
+894 TSHSFTYYL
-903 PDGHEGTDLT
+903 PDGHDGTDLK

-950 NLDHPVIVAQT
+950 TLDHPVIVAQT

-1030 TSQTTYDYASKV
+1030 TSETTYDYASKV

-1055 ANKRDTYYVKA
+1055 ANNRDTYYVKA

-1106 PIYYLVNP
+1106 PIYYLVDP

-1218 YKEYPDLGSGVSRRI
+1218 YKEYPDPGNGVSRRI

-1254 NYNSTN
+1254 NYNSIN

-1272 IPVDIYGKELN
+1272 TPVDIYGKKLN
-1283 NKTVADVEA
+1283 TTVADVEA

-1375 LEGLRDQPAMITYE
+1375 LGGLRDQPAMITYE

-1424 NDGGASFNL
+1424 NDGGASFTV
-1433 DGTDPLTEGATAPTT
+1433 DGSDPLADNEVPTIT
-1448 GATVSFGSDKSTKS
+1448 GANVSFGSDKSTKN

-1498 QFVGTDPSQSN
+1498 QFVGTNPSQSN

-1545 VEISAKLMTNGTQTE
+1545 VKISAKLMTNGTQTE
-1560 EKITTNGSVDFS
+1560 EKIATNDSVDFS
-1572 GLTYGGKQTIEVTLS
+1572 GLTYGGKQTIEVTLT
-1587 STPTGISSFED
+1587 STPTGISLFED

-1612 DYISNLVIDTNGGT
+1612 DYISNLVIDTSGAT
-1626 KIATF
+1626 KTATF

-1639 KVVDQTNITQSI
+1639 KVVDQSNITQSI

-1661 VEDIDLDVNIVFTF
+1661 VGDIDLDVNIVFTF

-1683 NYEIKHVTITKD
+1683 NYEINHVTITKD

-1702 NATDITDLTA
+1702 NVANITELTE

-1728 FEWGTPSIN
+1728 FEWGTPSIS
-1737 GLNATVEGTATDK
+1737 GLNATVAGTATDK
-1750 PTVTAVVDDGSGQ
+1750 PTVTAVVDNGSGR
-1763 TRPYIAPYLGNFEEA
+1763 TTLYTAPYLDNFEEA
-1778 NSTTINHVNKES
+1778 NNITINHVNKES
-1790 ENLYFQQWNVY
+1790 DHLYFQQWNVY
-1801 KLDEQYYTGKTPV
+1801 KLDEQYYTSKTPV

-1837 PTQVENRH
+1837 STPVVNRQ

-1867 TLDGDADSGSLYNSP
+1867 TLNGNADSGSLYNSP

-1898 NEGKLVNEDSKT
+1898 NGGKLVNEDSSNT

-1922 KKTISKTIDR
+1922 TRTISKTIDK

-1961 ITPTID
+1961 ITPTIN
-1967 GSEVGSASQSFCLY
+1967 GSEVGSPSQSFCLY

>member
-55 TSNIIPAGTYF
+55 TGVIIPAGTYF
-66 VYYDAYPWYMDNS
+66 VYYHDCTWYMDNS
-79 VGRVDLLDDSDNIV
+79 VGTVDLLDDSDNIV
-93 ADGQLIEMVKFNTSA
+93 AGGELIKMVKFDTTA

-130 YNNTRNN
+130 YNDTRNN
-137 LSNTLS
+137 TSNILS

-152 VSGSSE
+152 VSGSSD
-158 PNNIAFA
+158 PKTIAFA
-165 SLNYY
+165 SSNYY

-175 FGKIDGNGS
+175 FGQIDGNGS
-184 WSGTGMPMTF
+184 WSGTGKPMTF

-260 KEYIIW
+260 EEYIIW
-266 ARAKAEKEGGEI
+266 ARAKAKNEGGEI

-291 ANDGHGTASSTSTLE
+291 ANDGHGTASSTCTLE

-326 DKWVVENGSGVTFD
+326 DKWVVESGSGVTFD

-403 KAVPDNHYH
+403 KAVPDTHYH

-456 TANGCTASTASTYA
+456 IATGCTPSTASTYA

-485 IDQVTVLG
+485 IDQVTVLDET
-493 GNSQE
+493 SQA
-498 IPYQVSGDNYTFEM
+498 IAYQVSGDNYTFKM

-517 TATITYRNPATINVT
+517 TATITYRDPETINVT
-532 ASSDDSAK
+532 ASSNDSTK
-540 GSAAASPSGSVTEGT
+540 GSAAATPSGSVTEGT
-555 LIAFTATPKTGKT
+555 AINFTATPETGKT

-583 TDAQFSQIAGRYNIN
+583 TTEQFSQIAGRYDIN
-598 AVAYFND
+598 AVAHFND
-605 GYTVNVNIDDSTHGV
+605 GYTVSVDIDDSTRGV
-620 VEGVSHEVAAAGQ
+620 VEGVSHEVAAADQ

-647 GELWDVTNDQ
+647 DKLWDVTNNQ
-657 EVTPTSHSNTEIK
+657 EVTPTSYSNTEIK
-670 FNMPSASVNY
+670 FNMPSESVNY
-680 QIKTKTTISTSATW
+680 QIKTKTTISTSTY
-694 KYYGYKK
+694 KYYGYDYNT
-701 SSEKLE
+701 EKVNPISGYNGL
-707 AITDFDGNAFSESY
+707 AFSESY
-721 LNGDTTLNFA
+721 LDGDTSKKFS
-731 YYKVSGRTDNDGEQ
+731 YIYISGRTGNNNES
-745 AFGVRN
+745 FSVEN
-751 TAAAADVNTIFLEIP
+751 TAAAVDVNTIYFEDGNDWGSVKAVFFDKDWNVLQ
-766 SGWSSKYYASFKN
+766 A
-779 SSGKY
+779 SGKKANNDNG
-784 LTSTGEAK
+784 L
-792 DSDQKLEMTDT
+792 DMTDT
-803 RYDVNGND
+803 QCNCSNHRVF
-811 VYAIVVPPGAVKVKF
+811 AIAVPPTAKHINFRKDNDWATSTAIELSNSKNYYYISSGLKVK
-826 YDNNSIHYS
+826 NPP
-835 DRMNLSTS
+835 
-843 SNYFYK
+843 
-849 NNSWGQSTNSNFPS
+849 SNFP
-863 NTGGMYLWKNYKG
+863 NLTHHYMFNNWKN
-876 HDSRNVY
+876 DQVSTTTNVDVY
-883 GDKQFGSNLMI
+883 NNGKKYGSNINLSESYFQYWI
-894 TNHSFTYYL
+894 S
-903 PDGHEGTDLT
+903 DGSNAKNMKVANVDNNDH
-913 VPKVYLPD
+913 VP
-921 EVRGMDYYII
+921 YYII
-931 VYYPGKN
+931 VYYPNTK
-938 YGTLNGVEVDTR
+938 YSDDIDLSGV
-950 NLDHPVIVAQT
+950 NHPVIVAQT

-1011 TDESYNT
+1011 TDDTFNADPSYST
-1018 PAPYTTQRKGYG
+1018 ERKGYG

-1055 ANKRDTYYVKA
+1055 ENERDTYYVKA

-1071 VVYSVNDNPGTG
+1071 VTYELLNADTTT
-1083 NNGVYTGSFT
+1083 GVYTGSFT

-1146 LSKDNNGF
+1146 LSKANNGF

-1218 YKEYPDLGSGVSRRI
+1218 YKEYPDLGNGESRRI

-1283 NKTVADVEA
+1283 TTVADVEA

-1333 ALVINEDNI
+1333 ALVINKNNI
-1342 KNGSSNLT
+1342 KNGSSDLT

-1375 LEGLRDQPAMITYE
+1375 LDGLRDQPAMITYE

-1424 NDGGASFNL
+1424 NDGGASFTV
-1433 DGTDPLTEGATAPTT
+1433 DGSDPLADNEVPTIT
-1448 GATVSFGSDKSTKS
+1448 GANVSFGSDKSTKS

-1545 VEISAKLMTNGTQTE
+1545 VEISAELMTNGTQTE
-1560 EKITTNGSVDFS
+1560 EKTATNSSVDFS
-1572 GLTYGGKQTIEVTLS
+1572 GLTYGGKQTINVTLS

-1612 DYISNLVIDTNGGT
+1612 DYISNLVINTSGAIKT
-1626 KIATF
+1626 ATF

-1639 KVVDQTNITQSI
+1639 KVVDQSNITQSI

-1661 VEDIDLDVNIVFTF
+1661 VEDIDLNVNIVFTF

-1702 NATDITDLTA
+1702 NATNITELTP

-1728 FEWGTPSIN
+1728 FEWGTPSIS
-1737 GLNATVEGTATDK
+1737 GLKATVAGTATVK
-1750 PTVTAVVDDGSGQ
+1750 PNVTAVVDDGSGQ
-1763 TRPYIAPYLGNFEEA
+1763 TTLYTAPYLGNFEEA
-1778 NSTTINHVNKES
+1778 NSTIINHVNKECDH
-1790 ENLYFQQWNVY
+1790 LYFQQWNVY
-1801 KLDEQYYTGKTPV
+1801 KLDEQYYTSKTPV

-1837 PTQVENRH
+1837 STPVENRH

-1867 TLDGDADSGSLYNSP
+1867 TLNGNADSGSLYNSP
-1882 DTEYDRI
+1882 ETEYDRI

-1922 KKTISKTIDR
+1922 KKTIRKTIDK

>member
-40 EGNTVG
+40 EINTVG
-46 ATSDNDSVG
+46 A
-55 TSNIIPAGTYF
+55 
-66 VYYDAYPWYMDNS
+66 
-79 VGRVDLLDDSDNIV
+79 
-93 ADGQLIEMVKFNTSA
+93 
-108 HYAFFNVPETV
+108 
-119 TTATKFRCNRY
+119 
-130 YNNTRNN
+130 
-137 LSNTLS
+137 
-143 YDGSSNTLV
+143 
-152 VSGSSE
+152 
-158 PNNIAFA
+158 
-165 SLNYY
+165 
-170 PTLNM
+170 
-175 FGKIDGNGS
+175 
-184 WSGTGMPMTF
+184 
-194 DHMDA
+194 
-199 NYYYYKRTTSGTD
+199 
-212 IRFRLSYNNSN
+212 
-223 YDASSTSSA
+223 
-232 KVALTTSYQTAIRQ
+232 
-246 GTNNSYYSLESESS
+246 
-260 KEYIIW
+260 
-266 ARAKAEKEGGEI
+266 
-278 SVMYQPPTYTITL
+278 
-291 ANDGHGTASSTSTLE
+291 AND
-306 NLNGSNTID
+306 D
-315 LSASPAAGYEF
+315 
-326 DKWVVENGSGVTFD
+326 VVG
-340 NENSDSTN
+340 
-348 ATVTAE
+348 ATDDD
-354 ATIKATFKETLHTVG
+354 
-369 VAVGASSGGHVED
+369 AVGASITSSDDSPVYLYWNPTPSSATWWNDDSQGKYIYVQNDDNSSNTKATATLITIGETSYYRVRIPNGTWTKFVLYRASSQNGSWNNKTNNQNDYKMQFSSTKNYISDFGENWSTPNWSTIVEVPT
-382 ASDATISGTNIQV
+382 ASSLSPATKTITAGDTVSFTSSITSDYSEKKTDSISVSPDSNVTVDGTNVTFSAAGTYTVTDTITYNAKGFAGITNTVSETSTITVEPADNFHNV
-395 GAVNPVTI
+395 GVTI
-403 KAVPDNHYH
+403 VGDGTVTANGNNVTSGSNISVGETTATTLVAAPAAHYH
-412 FDNWTSTGGVTLGSG
+412 FKNWSGLSGVTLGSG

-441 GTITANFEEDTKYTV
+441 GTITANFEEDRKYTV
-456 TANGCTASTASTYA
+456 TATGCTASPASTYA

-485 IDQVTVLG
+485 IDQVTVLD
-493 GNSQE
+493 GNSQA
-498 IPYQVSGDNYTFEM
+498 IAYQVSGDNYTFEM
-512 PASNV
+512 PDSNV
-517 TATITYRNPATINVT
+517 TATITYRDPATITVT
-532 ASSDDSAK
+532 ASSEDSTK

-555 LIAFTATPKTGKT
+555 TIAFTATPETGKT

-583 TDAQFSQIAGRYNIN
+583 TNAQFSQIAGRYNIS

-605 GYTVNVNIDDSTHGV
+605 GYTVSVNIDDSTHGV

-647 GELWDVTNDQ
+647 DKLWDVTNNQ

-670 FNMPSASVNY
+670 FNMPSESVNY
-680 QIKTKTTISTSATW
+680 QIKTKTTISTSTY
-694 KYYGYKK
+694 KYYGYAYNT
-701 SSEKLE
+701 EKVNP
-707 AITDFDGNAFSESY
+707 ISGYDGLAFSESY
-721 LNGDTTLNFA
+721 LDGDTSKKFS
-731 YYKVSGRTDNDGEQ
+731 YIYISGRTGNQNES
-745 AFGVRN
+745 FSVEN
-751 TAAAADVNTIFLEIP
+751 TAAAVDVNTIYFEDGYDWGSVKAVFYDKDWNVLQ
-766 SGWSSKYYASFKN
+766 A
-779 SSGKY
+779 SGKKADNNNG
-784 LTSTGEAK
+784 L
-792 DSDQKLEMTDT
+792 DMTDT
-803 RYDVNGND
+803 QCNYSNHRVF
-811 VYAIVVPPGAVKVKF
+811 AIAVPPTAKYINFRKDSNWATNTAIELSNSKNYYYISSGLKVK
-826 YDNNSIHYS
+826 DPP
-835 DRMNLSTS
+835 
-843 SNYFYK
+843 
-849 NNSWGQSTNSNFPS
+849 SNFPNLTHHYMFNNWKNDQVS
-863 NTGGMYLWKNYKG
+863 TTTNVDVYNTGKKY
-876 HDSRNVY
+876 
-883 GDKQFGSNLMI
+883 GSNIKLSESNFQYWISGGNNAKNMKVA
-894 TNHSFTYYL
+894 NVDNNDH
-903 PDGHEGTDLT
+903 
-913 VPKVYLPD
+913 VP
-921 EVRGMDYYII
+921 YYII
-931 VYYPGKN
+931 VYYPNTK
-938 YGTLNGVEVDTR
+938 YSDDIDLSGV
-950 NLDHPVIVAQT
+950 NHPVIVAQT

-1011 TDESYNT
+1011 TDDTFDADPSYST
-1018 PAPYTTQRKGYG
+1018 ERKGYG

-1106 PIYYLVNP
+1106 PIYYLVDP

-1218 YKEYPDLGSGVSRRI
+1218 YKEYPDLGNGVSRRI

-1246 EPSNITPS
+1246 EPSTITPS

-1272 IPVDIYGKELN
+1272 TPVDIYGKELDM
-1283 NKTVADVEA
+1283 TVAGVEA
-1292 LGDNVVHIVSQD
+1292 LGDSVVHIVSQD

-1312 YATEWAVYNSSN
+1312 YATEWAVYNPSG

-1333 ALVINEDNI
+1333 ALVINENNI
-1342 KNGSSNLT
+1342 KNGSSDLT

-1364 STAKFAEEYVA
+1364 STAEFAEEYVA
-1375 LEGLRDQPAMITYE
+1375 LDGLRNKPAMITYE

-1424 NDGGASFNL
+1424 NDGGASFTV
-1433 DGTDPLTEGATAPTT
+1433 DGSDPLADNEVPTIT
-1448 GATVSFGSDKSTKS
+1448 GANVSFGSDKSTKN
-1462 HVLTNQPIDTPVALS
+1462 HALTNQPIDTPIALS

-1560 EKITTNGSVDFS
+1560 EKTATNGSVEFS
-1572 GLTYGGKQTIEVTLS
+1572 GLTYGGKQTIDVTLS

-1612 DYISNLVIDTNGGT
+1612 DYISNLVIDTSGAT
-1626 KIATF
+1626 KKATF

-1661 VEDIDLDVNIVFTF
+1661 VEDIYLDVNIVFTF

-1695 ERLLYFP
+1695 ERLRYFP
-1702 NATDITDLTA
+1702 NATNITELTA

-1728 FEWGTPSIN
+1728 FEWGTPSIS
-1737 GLNATVEGTATDK
+1737 GLNATVVGTATDK
-1750 PTVTAVVDDGSGQ
+1750 PTVTAVVDNGSGQ
-1763 TRPYIAPYLGNFEEA
+1763 TTLYTAPYLGNFEEA
-1778 NSTTINHVNKES
+1778 NNTTINHVNKES
-1790 ENLYFQQWNVY
+1790 DQQYFQYWNVY
-1801 KLDEQYYTGKTPV
+1801 KLDEQYYTSKTPV

-1837 PTQVENRH
+1837 PTPVGNRH

-1867 TLDGDADSGSLYNSP
+1867 TLNGNADSGSLYNSP
-1882 DTEYDRI
+1882 NTEYDRI

-1898 NEGKLVNEDSKT
+1898 NGGKLVNEDSSNT
-1910 FGYNLTYVDGST
+1910 FGYNLIYVDGST
-1922 KKTISKTIDR
+1922 TKTISKTIDK

-1961 ITPTID
+1961 ITPTIN

>member
-40 EGNTVG
+40 EINTAGAANDDMVG
-46 ATSDNDSVG
+46 ATDDDPVGATQTDNVNIASTTTMLVAAMTNTNDTYYSNKYIHMWNKEFNSDEPEAICGIPAMTPANYGGVAYFQPDDSKISTKSGNYIYYQLCSDSNYTYPWECKDKTNQDNFTKGTQYMMYRTATNTDAKFGTFTPITITSISYPDSITEGESASITVSATGGFPWFYYTKLNNTYETKKYKITVTNSAGTKVVDAESFKFSDGSYTFNWIPASTTDYLTFSVSDNDSIDSVSYTKDNFTITPAENFHNVG
-55 TSNIIPAGTYF
+55 VT
-66 VYYDAYPWYMDNS
+66 
-79 VGRVDLLDDSDNIV
+79 IV
-93 ADGQLIEMVKFNTSA
+93 
-108 HYAFFNVPETV
+108 
-119 TTATKFRCNRY
+119 
-130 YNNTRNN
+130 
-137 LSNTLS
+137 
-143 YDGSSNTLV
+143 
-152 VSGSSE
+152 
-158 PNNIAFA
+158 
-165 SLNYY
+165 
-170 PTLNM
+170 
-175 FGKIDGNGS
+175 GNG
-184 WSGTGMPMTF
+184 
-194 DHMDA
+194 
-199 NYYYYKRTTSGTD
+199 
-212 IRFRLSYNNSN
+212 
-223 YDASSTSSA
+223 
-232 KVALTTSYQTAIRQ
+232 
-246 GTNNSYYSLESESS
+246 
-260 KEYIIW
+260 
-266 ARAKAEKEGGEI
+266 
-278 SVMYQPPTYTITL
+278 
-291 ANDGHGTASSTSTLE
+291 
-306 NLNGSNTID
+306 
-315 LSASPAAGYEF
+315 
-326 DKWVVENGSGVTFD
+326 
-340 NENSDSTN
+340 
-348 ATVTAE
+348 TVTANE
-354 ATIKATFKETLHTVG
+354 NNVTSGSNISVGENTATTL
-369 VAVGASSGGHVED
+369 VAAP
-382 ASDATISGTNIQV
+382 AA
-395 GAVNPVTI
+395 
-403 KAVPDNHYH
+403 HYH
-412 FDNWTSTGGVTLGSG
+412 FKNWSGLSNVSLGSAY
-427 GTTTANDTITASAD
+427 TEASNTITASAD

-456 TANGCTASTASTYA
+456 NAMGCTPSPASAYA

-485 IDQVTVLG
+485 IDQVTVLDAS
-493 GNSQE
+493 SQP
-498 IPYQVSGDNYTFEM
+498 IDYQVSGDNYTFVM

-517 TATITYRNPATINVT
+517 TATITYRDPAMITVT
-532 ASSDDSAK
+532 ASSNDSTK

-555 LIAFTATPKTGKT
+555 LITFTATPETGKT
-568 FDKWIVTENNSTRTV
+568 FNRWIVTENNSTRTV
-583 TDAQFSQIAGRYNIN
+583 TDAQFSQIAGCYDIT

-605 GYTVNVNIDDSTHGV
+605 GYTVSVDIDDSTRGV

-647 GELWDVTNDQ
+647 DKLWDVTNDQ
-657 EVTPTSHSNTEIK
+657 EVTPTSYSNTEIK
-670 FNMPSASVNY
+670 FNMPSESVNY
-680 QIKTKTTISTSATW
+680 QIKTKTTISTSTTW

-701 SSEKLE
+701 SSEKLK
-707 AITDFDGNAFSESY
+707 AITGFDGNAFSESY
-721 LNGDTTLNFA
+721 LNGNTDLNFA
-731 YYKVSGRTDNDGEQ
+731 YYKVSGRTDDDGQQ

-766 SGWSSKYYASFKN
+766 SGWTSNFYARFYKGSTSNPLNIKGEVVSTTSN
-779 SSGKY
+779 DSYLQMKDTQCDSSG
-784 LTSTGEAK
+784 TI
-792 DSDQKLEMTDT
+792 
-803 RYDVNGND
+803 NGSNKK
-811 VYAIVVPPGAVKVKF
+811 VYAIVVPPTATKVQF
-826 YDNNSIHYS
+826 CDNNHTNWSS
-835 DRMNLSTS
+835 EMNLSTS
-843 SNYFYK
+843 SNFFYRD
-849 NNSWGQSTNSNFPS
+849 NGTWGKSTNPKFPS
-863 NTGGMYLWKNYKG
+863 NTGGMYLWKNYQG
-876 HDSRNVY
+876 HDSKNVY
-883 GDKQFGSNLMI
+883 DDKQFGSNLMI
-894 TNHSFTYYL
+894 TSHSFTYYL
-903 PDGHEGTDLT
+903 PDGHDGTDLK

-950 NLDHPVIVAQT
+950 TLDHPVIVAQT

-1011 TDESYNT
+1011 TDENYNT

-1055 ANKRDTYYVKA
+1055 ADKRDTYYVKA

-1146 LSKDNNGF
+1146 LSKANNGF

-1218 YKEYPDLGSGVSRRI
+1218 YKEYPDLGNGVSRRI

-1272 IPVDIYGKELN
+1272 TPVDIYGKELN

-1312 YATEWAVYNSSN
+1312 YATEWAVYNPSD

-1342 KNGSSNLT
+1342 RSYINSRSTGFT

-1375 LEGLRDQPAMITYE
+1375 LDDLRGQPAMITYE

-1409 YTSAKVNANMRVAYS
+1409 YTNATVNANMRVAYS

-1545 VEISAKLMTNGTQTE
+1545 VGISAKLMTNGTQTE
-1560 EKITTNGSVDFS
+1560 EKIATNGSVDFS

-1612 DYISNLVIDTNGGT
+1612 DYISNLVIDTSDAT
-1626 KIATF
+1626 KTATF

-1661 VEDIDLDVNIVFTF
+1661 VEDIDLNVNIVFTF

-1702 NATDITDLTA
+1702 NATNITELTP

-1728 FEWGTPSIN
+1728 FEWGTPSIS
-1737 GLNATVEGTATDK
+1737 GLKATVTGTATVK
-1750 PTVTAVVDDGSGQ
+1750 PNVTAVVDDGSGQ
-1763 TRPYIAPYLGNFEEA
+1763 TTLYTAPYLGNFEEA
-1778 NSTTINHVNKES
+1778 NSTTINHVNKECDH
-1790 ENLYFQQWNVY
+1790 LYFQQWNVY
-1801 KLDEQYYTGKTPV
+1801 KLDEQYYTSKTPV

-1837 PTQVENRH
+1837 STPVENRH

-1867 TLDGDADSGSLYNSP
+1867 TLDGNADSGSLYNSP
-1882 DTEYDRI
+1882 ETEYDRI

-1922 KKTISKTIDR
+1922 KKTIRKTIDK